1 MTFLIELYETF
12 KPVLVGPAIL
22 LVLCLMAWGSEWMA
36 DPESF
41 EGFMQALGVAIV
53 ILVIAG
59 IYQLYQ
65 VLFS

>member
-1 MTFLIELYETF
+1 
-12 KPVLVGPAIL
+12 
-22 LVLCLMAWGSEWMA
+22 MA

-53 ILVIAG
+53 IFVIVG

-65 VLFS
+65 VFFG

>member
-1 MTFLIELYETF
+1 
-12 KPVLVGPAIL
+12 
-22 LVLCLMAWGSEWMA
+22 MA

-53 ILVIAG
+53 ILVIVG

-65 VLFS
+65 VLFG

>member
-1 MTFLIELYETF
+1 
-12 KPVLVGPAIL
+12 
-22 LVLCLMAWGSEWMA
+22 MA

-41 EGFMQALGVAIV
+41 EGFMQALGVTIV

-65 VLFS
+65 VFFG

>member
-1 MTFLIELYETF
+1 
-12 KPVLVGPAIL
+12 
-22 LVLCLMAWGSEWMA
+22 MA

-53 ILVIAG
+53 ILFIAG

-65 VLFS
+65 VLFG

>member
-1 MTFLIELYETF
+1 
-12 KPVLVGPAIL
+12 
-22 LVLCLMAWGSEWMA
+22 MA

-53 ILVIAG
+53 ILVIAS

>member
-1 MTFLIELYETF
+1 
-12 KPVLVGPAIL
+12 
-22 LVLCLMAWGSEWMA
+22 MA

-53 ILVIAG
+53 ILFIVG

-65 VLFS
+65 VLLVK

>member
-1 MTFLIELYETF
+1 
-12 KPVLVGPAIL
+12 
-22 LVLCLMAWGSEWMA
+22 MA

-65 VLFS
+65 VFFD

>member
-1 MTFLIELYETF
+1 
-12 KPVLVGPAIL
+12 
-22 LVLCLMAWGSEWMA
+22 MA

-53 ILVIAG
+53 IFVIAS

-65 VLFS
+65 VFFG

>member
-1 MTFLIELYETF
+1 
-12 KPVLVGPAIL
+12 
-22 LVLCLMAWGSEWMA
+22 MA

-53 ILVIAG
+53 ILFIMG

-65 VLFS
+65 VLFG

>member
-1 MTFLIELYETF
+1 
-12 KPVLVGPAIL
+12 
-22 LVLCLMAWGSEWMA
+22 MA

-53 ILVIAG
+53 ILFITS

-65 VLFS
+65 VFFG

>member
-1 MTFLIELYETF
+1 
-12 KPVLVGPAIL
+12 
-22 LVLCLMAWGSEWMA
+22 MA

-53 ILVIAG
+53 ILVVTG

-65 VLFS
+65 VLFG

>member
-1 MTFLIELYETF
+1 MT
-12 KPVLVGPAIL
+12 
-22 LVLCLMAWGSEWMA
+22 

-53 ILVIAG
+53 ILFIVG

-65 VLFS
+65 VLFG

>member
-1 MTFLIELYETF
+1 M
-12 KPVLVGPAIL
+12 V
-22 LVLCLMAWGSEWMA
+22 

-41 EGFMQALGVAIV
+41 EGFMQALCVAIV
-53 ILVIAG
+53 ILVITG

>member
-1 MTFLIELYETF
+1 
-12 KPVLVGPAIL
+12 
-22 LVLCLMAWGSEWMA
+22 MA

-53 ILVIAG
+53 ILFIVG

-65 VLFS
+65 VFFG